1 MQTITIQVKES
12 LVSEVISTLE
22 KFKDNVQIIKDK
34 NLELD
39 PFFYERKDKLHDIMN
54 NIEQKSSTLS
64 NIEDFEIK
72 MDKVEQELEH
82 KYAN

>member
-22 KFKDNVQIIKDK
+22 KFKDNVRIIKDK

-39 PFFYERKDKLHDIMN
+39 PFFYERKNNLHKIMN
-54 NIEQKSSTLS
+54 NIKQEPSALS

>member
-39 PFFYERKDKLHDIMN
+39 PFFYERKDKLHNIMN

-64 NIEDFEIK
+64 NIEDFEMK
-72 MDKVEQELEH
+72 MDKVE
-82 KYAN
+82 

>member
-39 PFFYERKDKLHDIMN
+39 PFFYERKNNLHKIMN
-54 NIEQKSSTLS
+54 NIKQEPSALS